1 MECKV
6 ERKEY
11 GSKVKGGLRTQEVK
25 NKNKQGRT
33 AEGKEQSSKEIGRKE
48 RSS

>member
-25 NKNKQGRT
+25 NKNKQGSI
-33 AEGKEQSSKEIGRKE
+33 QRKE
-48 RSS
+48 RSRVAKK